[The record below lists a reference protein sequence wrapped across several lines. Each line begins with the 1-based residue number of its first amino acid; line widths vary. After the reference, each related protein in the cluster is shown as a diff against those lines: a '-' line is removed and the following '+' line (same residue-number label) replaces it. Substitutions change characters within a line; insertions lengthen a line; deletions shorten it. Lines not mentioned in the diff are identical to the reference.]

1 MDLADLG
8 ASQLVGMIE
17 RGEITSTELVE
28 ACLSRIEANE
38 DAIGAWAH
46 LDPD

>member
-28 ACLSRIEANE
+28 ACLARIEAKE

-46 LDPD
+46 LDP